1 MNNSKNSAFWIPLV
15 MAIFMAIGLYL
26 GKSLAQ
32 PKEVQLSQGQSDYQ
46 KMNDII
52 RILDQRYVDS
62 VNADQ
67 LFEETIADML
77 HKLDPH
83 SNYISGKELLAM
95 NEQIEGKFSG
105 VGVRFFIIR
114 DTLCITNVLP
124 GSPSEKAG
132 LLAGDK
138 ILEIDGKKVASKKLK
153 NDDVMGLL
161 KGDENT
167 IVKLKVLRGKQKL
180 VKEVVR
186 GGIPIESVVA
196 AYMIA
201 PKVGFVRINSFSKTT
216 TREFR
221 SAAKKLLDQGMK
233 KMILDVRSN
242 GGGVLT
248 GATEIADEFLPKGYT
263 IVETKG
269 EHFPPYKYKS
279 TAVGLL
285 EKTEVVILINESS
298 ASASEILAGA
308 IQDNDRGTIV
318 GRRSFGKGLVQEDV
332 QLRDN
337 SNLRLTIARYYTP
350 TGRCIQKPYSDNYDD
365 YYEDHRQRYENG
377 ELYKVDSTMFADSL
391 KYKTPKGKIVY
402 GGGGIMPDVF
412 VPYDSS
418 GTSWYFAELR
428 YSDVFTTFAFDYIQ
442 GKRSQWKSAEDFN
455 RSFSVTDAL
464 IRKLTDFAYEE
475 NQIPLDKSGLAQ
487 SRELIRRV
495 LKSEIARQLY
505 VEQGYFQVVNATDAE
520 VKKALELLR

>member
-1 MNNSKNSAFWIPLV
+1 MT
-15 MAIFMAIGLYL
+15 IFMALGLYL
-26 GKSLAQ
+26 GKTLSSN
-32 PKEVQLSQGQSDYQ
+32 KEVQLSQGQSDYQ

-62 VNADQ
+62 VNADE

-114 DTLCITNVLP
+114 DTLCITNVLA

-138 ILEIDGKKVASKKLK
+138 IIEIDGKKVASKKLK
-153 NDDVMGLL
+153 NDDVMAML

-167 IVKLKVLRGKQKL
+167 VVKLKVLRGKQKII
-180 VKEVVR
+180 KEVVR

-196 AYMIA
+196 SYMIA
-201 PKVGFVRINSFSKTT
+201 PGVGFIRISSFSKTT
-216 TREFR
+216 TTEFR
-221 SAAKKLLDQGMK
+221 FASKQLLNQGMK

-279 TAVGLL
+279 TSAGML
-285 EKTEVVILINESS
+285 EKIEVVVLINESS

-377 ELYKVDSTMFADSL
+377 ELYKVDSTLFVDSL

-402 GGGGIMPDVF
+402 GGGGIMPDIF
-412 VPYDSS
+412 VPYDST

-442 GKRSQWKSAEDFN
+442 GKRSKWKSAADFN
-455 RSFSVTDAL
+455 KSFTVTDAL
-464 IRKLTDFAYEE
+464 IKKLTDFAYEE
-475 NQIPLDKSGLAQ
+475 NQIPLDKNGLAQ
-487 SRELIRRV
+487 SKELIRRV
-495 LKSEIARQLY
+495 VKSEIARQLY
-505 VEQGYFQVVNATDAE
+505 VEQGYFQVVNSTDAE
-520 VKKALELLR
+520 IKKALEVLR